1 MNLLEKLM
9 SIINKQKQAILFSQ
23 KDKEII
29 REISQ
34 CNNSYY
40 KTKVLAVLQ
49 CELSD
54 WSYDISKY
62 MIKDKNRLIAEKSIS
77 VIQEFKRLEDF
88 LNLFEQYQKDE
99 FINYE
104 LIEAIGYIGIMRQ
117 LDDDIIE
124 KRMKEILQNLE
135 KKGYAKYRIY
145 DYLFYITKNEKY
157 LDAIL
162 NGLQSWDDDI
172 RYQAL
177 YTVEDVIINEDDNKW
192 LKKINKKLIDNIE
205 KDKRY
210 NRIYRERLINRI
222 RERMG
227 KKKTI
232 ICQKEK
238 KLYQR
243 LLLGGKFILQRCV
256 FELYYPVNNDRYEMI
271 LELLEKNRT
280 NMMEEQ
286 FFIFGSYVESI
297 YGNSEIKFY
306 NENRHSLIGAFT
318 GLAGNLYLNS
328 KLFKYTKKE
337 IYKKHCLQLISKID
351 KILVYDKM
359 TDIIGGAA
367 GYLLVLCSIFE
378 NIEEPQLLVVVKE
391 QMKAVEKILV
401 KRYSANNGGWKL
413 TLEGKEKIYTG
424 FGHGDSGIIT
434 ALARCD
440 HLLGSTNNREII
452 NEVIRKHK
460 SLFSYENKGWYRTN
474 EKELI
479 GYGWCH
485 GTSGILLSRVL
496 LKKYGYENI
505 DDDIKCAMEISSTR
519 SFGNNTSLC
528 HGDFSSLEI
537 MKLAGKVLYD
547 KKVLEREKLSFHWLY
562 ENVMQERYGGKCFR
576 GTEVLGLMLGLSG
589 YVYSLV
595 QHSSNEIPSIL
606 YLQ

>member
-1 MNLLEKLM
+1 
-9 SIINKQKQAILFSQ
+9 
-23 KDKEII
+23 
-29 REISQ
+29 
-34 CNNSYY
+34 
-40 KTKVLAVLQ
+40 
-49 CELSD
+49 
-54 WSYDISKY
+54 
-62 MIKDKNRLIAEKSIS
+62 MIKDKNRLIAEKSIL

-135 KKGYAKYRIY
+135 KKSYAKYRIY

-227 KKKTI
+227 KKKMI

-297 YGNSEIKFY
+297 YGNSEI
-306 NENRHSLIGAFT
+306 NRYQQWL
-318 GLAGNLYLNS
+318 
-328 KLFKYTKKE
+328 E
-337 IYKKHCLQLISKID
+337 
-351 KILVYDKM
+351 
-359 TDIIGGAA
+359 
-367 GYLLVLCSIFE
+367 
-378 NIEEPQLLVVVKE
+378 
-391 QMKAVEKILV
+391 
-401 KRYSANNGGWKL
+401 NNGS
-413 TLEGKEKIYTG
+413 E
-424 FGHGDSGIIT
+424 
-434 ALARCD
+434 
-440 HLLGSTNNREII
+440 
-452 NEVIRKHK
+452 
-460 SLFSYENKGWYRTN
+460 ENKA
-474 EKELI
+474 L
-479 GYGWCH
+479 
-485 GTSGILLSRVL
+485 
-496 LKKYGYENI
+496 
-505 DDDIKCAMEISSTR
+505 
-519 SFGNNTSLC
+519 
-528 HGDFSSLEI
+528 
-537 MKLAGKVLYD
+537 
-547 KKVLEREKLSFHWLY
+547 
-562 ENVMQERYGGKCFR
+562 
-576 GTEVLGLMLGLSG
+576 
-589 YVYSLV
+589 
-595 QHSSNEIPSIL
+595 IL
-606 YLQ
+606 YLRAVWEVAKDEYDLFNETALKYARESLECDKDIPAVYHIIGRLTSPDTSEYEKIKKDLKKHVVYISLQEIEEMSLNKLYSYDTFLKMDILKKIIKPKNFSLILLEEVSDNFWNWEL

>member
-40 KTKVLAVLQ
+40 KTKVLDVLQ

-135 KKGYAKYRIY
+135 KKGYAYRIY

-297 YGNSEIKFY
+297 YGNSEI
-306 NENRHSLIGAFT
+306 NRYQQWL
-318 GLAGNLYLNS
+318 
-328 KLFKYTKKE
+328 E
-337 IYKKHCLQLISKID
+337 
-351 KILVYDKM
+351 
-359 TDIIGGAA
+359 
-367 GYLLVLCSIFE
+367 
-378 NIEEPQLLVVVKE
+378 
-391 QMKAVEKILV
+391 
-401 KRYSANNGGWKL
+401 NNGS
-413 TLEGKEKIYTG
+413 EKNK
-424 FGHGDSGIIT
+424 
-434 ALARCD
+434 AL
-440 HLLGSTNNREII
+440 
-452 NEVIRKHK
+452 
-460 SLFSYENKGWYRTN
+460 
-474 EKELI
+474 
-479 GYGWCH
+479 
-485 GTSGILLSRVL
+485 
-496 LKKYGYENI
+496 
-505 DDDIKCAMEISSTR
+505 
-519 SFGNNTSLC
+519 
-528 HGDFSSLEI
+528 
-537 MKLAGKVLYD
+537 
-547 KKVLEREKLSFHWLY
+547 
-562 ENVMQERYGGKCFR
+562 
-576 GTEVLGLMLGLSG
+576 
-589 YVYSLV
+589 
-595 QHSSNEIPSIL
+595 IL
-606 YLQ
+606 YLRAVWEVAKDEYDLFNETALKYARESLECDKDIPAVYHIIGRLTSPDTSEYEKIKKDLKKHVVYISLQEIEEMSLNKLYSYDTFLKMDILKKIIKPNNFSLILLEEVSDNFWNWEL

>member
-40 KTKVLAVLQ
+40 KTKVLDVLQ

-227 KKKTI
+227 KKKI
-232 ICQKEK
+232 IAETGAGQHGVATATVAAKFKMECKIFMGEEDIRRQALNVK
-238 KLYQR
+238 KME
-243 LLLGGKFILQRCV
+243 LLGATVISVSSGNGTLKDSVNEAIRYWVSNVEDTYYVMGTVAGPHPYPIMVRVFQRIIGD
-256 FELYYPVNNDRYEMI
+256 EAKKQI
-271 LELLEKNRT
+271 LEKEGRLPDCIIAPVGGGSNSIGIFYPFIDD
-280 NMMEEQ
+280 EE
-286 FFIFGSYVESI
+286 V
-297 YGNSEIKFY
+297 
-306 NENRHSLIGAFT
+306 
-318 GLAGNLYLNS
+318 
-328 KLFKYTKKE
+328 
-337 IYKKHCLQLISKID
+337 
-351 KILVYDKM
+351 
-359 TDIIGGAA
+359 
-367 GYLLVLCSIFE
+367 
-378 NIEEPQLLVVVKE
+378 
-391 QMKAVEKILV
+391 
-401 KRYSANNGGWKL
+401 
-413 TLEGKEKIYTG
+413 
-424 FGHGDSGIIT
+424 
-434 ALARCD
+434 
-440 HLLGSTNNREII
+440 
-452 NEVIRKHK
+452 
-460 SLFSYENKGWYRTN
+460 
-474 EKELI
+474 ELI
-479 GYGWCH
+479 GIEGAGRGIETGKHAAAIHDKNIGGIH
-485 GTSGILLSRVL
+485 GMMTYVL
-496 LKKYGYENI
+496 K
-505 DDDIKCAMEISSTR
+505 DDDGQIKEAYSISAGLDYPAVGPEHAYLDSIERAKYDSVKDEEAIDAFLYLTKIE
-519 SFGNNTSLC
+519 GIVPALE
-528 HGDFSSLEI
+528 SSHAI
-537 MKLAGKVLYD
+537 AYAKKVAGKMSKD
-547 KKVLEREKLSFHWLY
+547 KIIIINISGRGDKDMDTVVKYLE
-562 ENVMQERYGGKCFR
+562 ERY
-576 GTEVLGLMLGLSG
+576 E
-589 YVYSLV
+589 
-595 QHSSNEIPSIL
+595 
-606 YLQ
+606 

>member
-40 KTKVLAVLQ
+40 KTKVLDVLQ

-210 NRIYRERLINRI
+210 NRIYRERLINR
-222 RERMG
+222 ERMG

-297 YGNSEIKFY
+297 YGNSEI
-306 NENRHSLIGAFT
+306 NRYQQWL
-318 GLAGNLYLNS
+318 
-328 KLFKYTKKE
+328 E
-337 IYKKHCLQLISKID
+337 
-351 KILVYDKM
+351 
-359 TDIIGGAA
+359 
-367 GYLLVLCSIFE
+367 
-378 NIEEPQLLVVVKE
+378 
-391 QMKAVEKILV
+391 
-401 KRYSANNGGWKL
+401 NNGS
-413 TLEGKEKIYTG
+413 E
-424 FGHGDSGIIT
+424 
-434 ALARCD
+434 
-440 HLLGSTNNREII
+440 
-452 NEVIRKHK
+452 
-460 SLFSYENKGWYRTN
+460 ENKA
-474 EKELI
+474 L
-479 GYGWCH
+479 
-485 GTSGILLSRVL
+485 
-496 LKKYGYENI
+496 
-505 DDDIKCAMEISSTR
+505 
-519 SFGNNTSLC
+519 
-528 HGDFSSLEI
+528 
-537 MKLAGKVLYD
+537 
-547 KKVLEREKLSFHWLY
+547 
-562 ENVMQERYGGKCFR
+562 
-576 GTEVLGLMLGLSG
+576 
-589 YVYSLV
+589 
-595 QHSSNEIPSIL
+595 IL
-606 YLQ
+606 YLRAVWEVAKDEYDLFNETALKYARESLECDKDIPAVYHIIGRLTSPDTSEYEKIKKDLKKHVVYISLQEIEEMSLNKLYSYDTFLKMDILKKIIKPKNFSLILLEEVSDNFWNWEL

>member
-29 REISQ
+29 QEISQ

-40 KTKVLAVLQ
+40 KTKVLNVLQ

-145 DYLFYITKNEKY
+145 DYLFHITKNEKY

-297 YGNSEIKFY
+297 YGNSEI
-306 NENRHSLIGAFT
+306 NRYQQWL
-318 GLAGNLYLNS
+318 
-328 KLFKYTKKE
+328 E
-337 IYKKHCLQLISKID
+337 
-351 KILVYDKM
+351 
-359 TDIIGGAA
+359 
-367 GYLLVLCSIFE
+367 
-378 NIEEPQLLVVVKE
+378 
-391 QMKAVEKILV
+391 
-401 KRYSANNGGWKL
+401 NNGS
-413 TLEGKEKIYTG
+413 EKNK
-424 FGHGDSGIIT
+424 
-434 ALARCD
+434 AL
-440 HLLGSTNNREII
+440 
-452 NEVIRKHK
+452 
-460 SLFSYENKGWYRTN
+460 
-474 EKELI
+474 
-479 GYGWCH
+479 
-485 GTSGILLSRVL
+485 
-496 LKKYGYENI
+496 
-505 DDDIKCAMEISSTR
+505 
-519 SFGNNTSLC
+519 
-528 HGDFSSLEI
+528 
-537 MKLAGKVLYD
+537 
-547 KKVLEREKLSFHWLY
+547 
-562 ENVMQERYGGKCFR
+562 
-576 GTEVLGLMLGLSG
+576 
-589 YVYSLV
+589 
-595 QHSSNEIPSIL
+595 IL
-606 YLQ
+606 YLRAVWEVAKDEYDLFNETALKYARESLECDKDIPAVYHIIGRLTSPDTSEYEKIKKDLKKHVVYISLQEIEEMPLNKLYSYDTFLKMDILKKIIKPKNFSLILLEEVSDNFWNWEL

>member
-40 KTKVLAVLQ
+40 KTKVLNVLQ

-99 FINYE
+99 F
-104 LIEAIGYIGIMRQ
+104 IEAIGYIGIMRQ

-256 FELYYPVNNDRYEMI
+256 FELYYPVNDDRYEMI

-297 YGNSEIKFY
+297 YGNSEI
-306 NENRHSLIGAFT
+306 NRYQQWL
-318 GLAGNLYLNS
+318 
-328 KLFKYTKKE
+328 E
-337 IYKKHCLQLISKID
+337 
-351 KILVYDKM
+351 
-359 TDIIGGAA
+359 
-367 GYLLVLCSIFE
+367 
-378 NIEEPQLLVVVKE
+378 
-391 QMKAVEKILV
+391 
-401 KRYSANNGGWKL
+401 NNGS
-413 TLEGKEKIYTG
+413 EKNK
-424 FGHGDSGIIT
+424 
-434 ALARCD
+434 AL
-440 HLLGSTNNREII
+440 
-452 NEVIRKHK
+452 
-460 SLFSYENKGWYRTN
+460 
-474 EKELI
+474 
-479 GYGWCH
+479 
-485 GTSGILLSRVL
+485 
-496 LKKYGYENI
+496 
-505 DDDIKCAMEISSTR
+505 
-519 SFGNNTSLC
+519 
-528 HGDFSSLEI
+528 
-537 MKLAGKVLYD
+537 
-547 KKVLEREKLSFHWLY
+547 
-562 ENVMQERYGGKCFR
+562 
-576 GTEVLGLMLGLSG
+576 
-589 YVYSLV
+589 
-595 QHSSNEIPSIL
+595 IL
-606 YLQ
+606 YLRAVWEVAKDEYDLFNETALKYARESLECDKDIPAVYHIIGRLTSPDTSEYEKIKKDLKKHVVYISLQEIEEMPLNKLYSYDTFLKMDILKKIIKPKNFSLILLEEVSDNFWNWEL

>member
-1 MNLLEKLM
+1 MNVLWEEITMNLLEKLM
-9 SIINKQKQAILFSQ
+9 SIIKKKKKKAILFSQ

-40 KTKVLAVLQ
+40 KTKILDVLQ

-243 LLLGGKFILQRCV
+243 LLLDEKFILQRCV

-297 YGNSEIKFY
+297 YGNSEI
-306 NENRHSLIGAFT
+306 NRYQQWL
-318 GLAGNLYLNS
+318 
-328 KLFKYTKKE
+328 E
-337 IYKKHCLQLISKID
+337 
-351 KILVYDKM
+351 
-359 TDIIGGAA
+359 
-367 GYLLVLCSIFE
+367 
-378 NIEEPQLLVVVKE
+378 
-391 QMKAVEKILV
+391 
-401 KRYSANNGGWKL
+401 NNGS
-413 TLEGKEKIYTG
+413 EKNK
-424 FGHGDSGIIT
+424 
-434 ALARCD
+434 AL
-440 HLLGSTNNREII
+440 
-452 NEVIRKHK
+452 
-460 SLFSYENKGWYRTN
+460 
-474 EKELI
+474 
-479 GYGWCH
+479 
-485 GTSGILLSRVL
+485 
-496 LKKYGYENI
+496 
-505 DDDIKCAMEISSTR
+505 
-519 SFGNNTSLC
+519 
-528 HGDFSSLEI
+528 
-537 MKLAGKVLYD
+537 
-547 KKVLEREKLSFHWLY
+547 
-562 ENVMQERYGGKCFR
+562 
-576 GTEVLGLMLGLSG
+576 
-589 YVYSLV
+589 
-595 QHSSNEIPSIL
+595 IL
-606 YLQ
+606 YLRAVWEVAKDEYDLFNETALKYARESLECDKDIPAVYHIIGRLTSPDTSEYEKIKKDLKKHVVYISLQEIEEMSLNKLYSYDTFLKMDILKKIIKPKNFSLILLEEVSDNFWNWEL

>member
-1 MNLLEKLM
+1 M

-40 KTKVLAVLQ
+40 KTKVLDVLQ

-54 WSYDISKY
+54 WSYISKY

-297 YGNSEIKFY
+297 YGNSEI
-306 NENRHSLIGAFT
+306 NRYQQWL
-318 GLAGNLYLNS
+318 
-328 KLFKYTKKE
+328 E
-337 IYKKHCLQLISKID
+337 
-351 KILVYDKM
+351 
-359 TDIIGGAA
+359 
-367 GYLLVLCSIFE
+367 
-378 NIEEPQLLVVVKE
+378 
-391 QMKAVEKILV
+391 
-401 KRYSANNGGWKL
+401 NNGS
-413 TLEGKEKIYTG
+413 EKNK
-424 FGHGDSGIIT
+424 
-434 ALARCD
+434 AL
-440 HLLGSTNNREII
+440 
-452 NEVIRKHK
+452 
-460 SLFSYENKGWYRTN
+460 
-474 EKELI
+474 
-479 GYGWCH
+479 
-485 GTSGILLSRVL
+485 
-496 LKKYGYENI
+496 
-505 DDDIKCAMEISSTR
+505 
-519 SFGNNTSLC
+519 
-528 HGDFSSLEI
+528 
-537 MKLAGKVLYD
+537 
-547 KKVLEREKLSFHWLY
+547 
-562 ENVMQERYGGKCFR
+562 
-576 GTEVLGLMLGLSG
+576 
-589 YVYSLV
+589 
-595 QHSSNEIPSIL
+595 IL
-606 YLQ
+606 YLRAVWEVAKDEYDLFNETALKYARESLECDKDIPAVYHIIGRLTSPDTSEYEKIKKDLKKHVVYISLQEIEEMPLNKLYSYDTFLKMDILKKIIKPKNFSLILLEEVSDNFWNWEL

>member
-40 KTKVLAVLQ
+40 KTKVLDVLQ

-177 YTVEDVIINEDDNKW
+177 YTVEDVIINEDDNKC

-243 LLLGGKFILQRCV
+243 LLLDEKFILQRCV

-297 YGNSEIKFY
+297 YGNSEI
-306 NENRHSLIGAFT
+306 NRYQQWL
-318 GLAGNLYLNS
+318 
-328 KLFKYTKKE
+328 E
-337 IYKKHCLQLISKID
+337 
-351 KILVYDKM
+351 
-359 TDIIGGAA
+359 
-367 GYLLVLCSIFE
+367 
-378 NIEEPQLLVVVKE
+378 
-391 QMKAVEKILV
+391 
-401 KRYSANNGGWKL
+401 NNGS
-413 TLEGKEKIYTG
+413 E
-424 FGHGDSGIIT
+424 
-434 ALARCD
+434 
-440 HLLGSTNNREII
+440 
-452 NEVIRKHK
+452 
-460 SLFSYENKGWYRTN
+460 ENKA
-474 EKELI
+474 L
-479 GYGWCH
+479 
-485 GTSGILLSRVL
+485 
-496 LKKYGYENI
+496 
-505 DDDIKCAMEISSTR
+505 
-519 SFGNNTSLC
+519 
-528 HGDFSSLEI
+528 
-537 MKLAGKVLYD
+537 
-547 KKVLEREKLSFHWLY
+547 
-562 ENVMQERYGGKCFR
+562 
-576 GTEVLGLMLGLSG
+576 
-589 YVYSLV
+589 
-595 QHSSNEIPSIL
+595 IL
-606 YLQ
+606 YLRAVWEVAKDEYDLFNETALKYARESLECDKDIPAVYHIIGRLTSPDTSEYEKIKKDLKKHVVYISLQEIEEMSLNKLYSYDTFLKMDILKKIIKPKNFSLILLEEVSDNFWNWEL

>member
-1 MNLLEKLM
+1 M

-40 KTKVLAVLQ
+40 KTKVLDVLQ

-88 LNLFEQYQKDE
+88 LNLFEQYQK
-99 FINYE
+99 YE

-297 YGNSEIKFY
+297 YGNSEI
-306 NENRHSLIGAFT
+306 NRYQQWL
-318 GLAGNLYLNS
+318 
-328 KLFKYTKKE
+328 E
-337 IYKKHCLQLISKID
+337 
-351 KILVYDKM
+351 
-359 TDIIGGAA
+359 
-367 GYLLVLCSIFE
+367 
-378 NIEEPQLLVVVKE
+378 
-391 QMKAVEKILV
+391 
-401 KRYSANNGGWKL
+401 NNGS
-413 TLEGKEKIYTG
+413 EKNK
-424 FGHGDSGIIT
+424 
-434 ALARCD
+434 AL
-440 HLLGSTNNREII
+440 
-452 NEVIRKHK
+452 
-460 SLFSYENKGWYRTN
+460 
-474 EKELI
+474 
-479 GYGWCH
+479 
-485 GTSGILLSRVL
+485 
-496 LKKYGYENI
+496 
-505 DDDIKCAMEISSTR
+505 
-519 SFGNNTSLC
+519 
-528 HGDFSSLEI
+528 
-537 MKLAGKVLYD
+537 
-547 KKVLEREKLSFHWLY
+547 
-562 ENVMQERYGGKCFR
+562 
-576 GTEVLGLMLGLSG
+576 
-589 YVYSLV
+589 
-595 QHSSNEIPSIL
+595 IL
-606 YLQ
+606 YLRAVWEVAKDEYDLFNETALKYARESLECDKDIPAVYHMIGRLTSPDTSEYEKIKKDLKKHVVYISLQEIEEMPLNKLYSYDTFLKMDILKKIIKPKNFSLILLEEVSDNFWNWEL

>member
-1 MNLLEKLM
+1 
-9 SIINKQKQAILFSQ
+9 
-23 KDKEII
+23 
-29 REISQ
+29 
-34 CNNSYY
+34 
-40 KTKVLAVLQ
+40 
-49 CELSD
+49 
-54 WSYDISKY
+54 

-256 FELYYPVNNDRYEMI
+256 FELYYPVNDDRYEMI

-297 YGNSEIKFY
+297 YGNSEI
-306 NENRHSLIGAFT
+306 NRYQQWL
-318 GLAGNLYLNS
+318 
-328 KLFKYTKKE
+328 E
-337 IYKKHCLQLISKID
+337 
-351 KILVYDKM
+351 
-359 TDIIGGAA
+359 
-367 GYLLVLCSIFE
+367 
-378 NIEEPQLLVVVKE
+378 
-391 QMKAVEKILV
+391 
-401 KRYSANNGGWKL
+401 NNGS
-413 TLEGKEKIYTG
+413 EKNK
-424 FGHGDSGIIT
+424 
-434 ALARCD
+434 AL
-440 HLLGSTNNREII
+440 
-452 NEVIRKHK
+452 
-460 SLFSYENKGWYRTN
+460 
-474 EKELI
+474 
-479 GYGWCH
+479 
-485 GTSGILLSRVL
+485 
-496 LKKYGYENI
+496 
-505 DDDIKCAMEISSTR
+505 
-519 SFGNNTSLC
+519 
-528 HGDFSSLEI
+528 
-537 MKLAGKVLYD
+537 
-547 KKVLEREKLSFHWLY
+547 
-562 ENVMQERYGGKCFR
+562 
-576 GTEVLGLMLGLSG
+576 
-589 YVYSLV
+589 
-595 QHSSNEIPSIL
+595 IL
-606 YLQ
+606 YLRAVWEVAKDEYDLFNETALKYARESLECDKDIPAVYHIIGRLTSPDTSEYEKIKKDLKKHVVYISLQEIEEMPLNKLYSYDTFLKMDILKKIIKPKNFSLEVSDNFWNWEL

>member
-1 MNLLEKLM
+1 MNDLDFDIIMGGNDYEFIGKLM

-40 KTKVLAVLQ
+40 KTKVLDVLQ

-243 LLLGGKFILQRCV
+243 LLLDEKFILQRCV

-297 YGNSEIKFY
+297 YGNSEI
-306 NENRHSLIGAFT
+306 NRYQQWL
-318 GLAGNLYLNS
+318 
-328 KLFKYTKKE
+328 E
-337 IYKKHCLQLISKID
+337 
-351 KILVYDKM
+351 
-359 TDIIGGAA
+359 
-367 GYLLVLCSIFE
+367 
-378 NIEEPQLLVVVKE
+378 
-391 QMKAVEKILV
+391 
-401 KRYSANNGGWKL
+401 NNGS
-413 TLEGKEKIYTG
+413 EKNK
-424 FGHGDSGIIT
+424 
-434 ALARCD
+434 AL
-440 HLLGSTNNREII
+440 
-452 NEVIRKHK
+452 
-460 SLFSYENKGWYRTN
+460 
-474 EKELI
+474 
-479 GYGWCH
+479 
-485 GTSGILLSRVL
+485 
-496 LKKYGYENI
+496 
-505 DDDIKCAMEISSTR
+505 
-519 SFGNNTSLC
+519 
-528 HGDFSSLEI
+528 
-537 MKLAGKVLYD
+537 
-547 KKVLEREKLSFHWLY
+547 
-562 ENVMQERYGGKCFR
+562 
-576 GTEVLGLMLGLSG
+576 
-589 YVYSLV
+589 
-595 QHSSNEIPSIL
+595 IL
-606 YLQ
+606 YLRAVWEVAKDEYDLFNETALKYAREYLECDKDIPAVYHIIGRLTSPDTSEYEKIKKDLKKHVVYISLQEIEEMSLNKLYSYDTFLKMDILKKIIKPNNFSLILLEEVSDNFWNWEL

>member
-1 MNLLEKLM
+1 MLTFIGKSIRKIFEIKALEMNVLWEEITMNLLEKLM

-40 KTKVLAVLQ
+40 KTKILDVLQ

-297 YGNSEIKFY
+297 YGNSEI
-306 NENRHSLIGAFT
+306 NRYQQWL
-318 GLAGNLYLNS
+318 
-328 KLFKYTKKE
+328 E
-337 IYKKHCLQLISKID
+337 
-351 KILVYDKM
+351 
-359 TDIIGGAA
+359 
-367 GYLLVLCSIFE
+367 
-378 NIEEPQLLVVVKE
+378 
-391 QMKAVEKILV
+391 
-401 KRYSANNGGWKL
+401 NNGS
-413 TLEGKEKIYTG
+413 E
-424 FGHGDSGIIT
+424 
-434 ALARCD
+434 
-440 HLLGSTNNREII
+440 
-452 NEVIRKHK
+452 
-460 SLFSYENKGWYRTN
+460 ENKA
-474 EKELI
+474 L
-479 GYGWCH
+479 
-485 GTSGILLSRVL
+485 
-496 LKKYGYENI
+496 
-505 DDDIKCAMEISSTR
+505 
-519 SFGNNTSLC
+519 
-528 HGDFSSLEI
+528 
-537 MKLAGKVLYD
+537 
-547 KKVLEREKLSFHWLY
+547 
-562 ENVMQERYGGKCFR
+562 
-576 GTEVLGLMLGLSG
+576 
-589 YVYSLV
+589 
-595 QHSSNEIPSIL
+595 IL
-606 YLQ
+606 YLRAVWEVAKDEYDLFNETALKYARESLECDKDIPAVYHIIGRLTSPDTSEYEKIKKDLKKHVVYISLQEIEEMSLNKLYSYDTFLKMDILKKIIKPKNFSLILLEEVSDNFWNWEL

>member
-40 KTKVLAVLQ
+40 KTKVLNVLQ

-117 LDDDIIE
+117 LDDIIE

-256 FELYYPVNNDRYEMI
+256 FELYYPVNDDRYEMI

-297 YGNSEIKFY
+297 YGNSEI
-306 NENRHSLIGAFT
+306 NRYQQWL
-318 GLAGNLYLNS
+318 
-328 KLFKYTKKE
+328 E
-337 IYKKHCLQLISKID
+337 
-351 KILVYDKM
+351 
-359 TDIIGGAA
+359 
-367 GYLLVLCSIFE
+367 
-378 NIEEPQLLVVVKE
+378 
-391 QMKAVEKILV
+391 
-401 KRYSANNGGWKL
+401 NNGS
-413 TLEGKEKIYTG
+413 EKNK
-424 FGHGDSGIIT
+424 
-434 ALARCD
+434 AL
-440 HLLGSTNNREII
+440 
-452 NEVIRKHK
+452 
-460 SLFSYENKGWYRTN
+460 
-474 EKELI
+474 
-479 GYGWCH
+479 
-485 GTSGILLSRVL
+485 
-496 LKKYGYENI
+496 
-505 DDDIKCAMEISSTR
+505 
-519 SFGNNTSLC
+519 
-528 HGDFSSLEI
+528 
-537 MKLAGKVLYD
+537 
-547 KKVLEREKLSFHWLY
+547 
-562 ENVMQERYGGKCFR
+562 
-576 GTEVLGLMLGLSG
+576 
-589 YVYSLV
+589 
-595 QHSSNEIPSIL
+595 IL
-606 YLQ
+606 YLRAVWEVAKDEYDLFNETALKYARESLECDKDIPAVYHIIGRLTSPDTSEYEKIKKDLKKHVVYISLQEIEEMPLNKLYSYDTFLKMDILKKIIKPKNFSLILLEEVSDNFWNWEL

>member
-40 KTKVLAVLQ
+40 KTKVLDVLQ

-54 WSYDISKY
+54 WSDISKY

-297 YGNSEIKFY
+297 YGNSEI
-306 NENRHSLIGAFT
+306 NRYQQWL
-318 GLAGNLYLNS
+318 
-328 KLFKYTKKE
+328 E
-337 IYKKHCLQLISKID
+337 
-351 KILVYDKM
+351 
-359 TDIIGGAA
+359 
-367 GYLLVLCSIFE
+367 
-378 NIEEPQLLVVVKE
+378 
-391 QMKAVEKILV
+391 
-401 KRYSANNGGWKL
+401 NNGS
-413 TLEGKEKIYTG
+413 EKNK
-424 FGHGDSGIIT
+424 
-434 ALARCD
+434 AL
-440 HLLGSTNNREII
+440 
-452 NEVIRKHK
+452 
-460 SLFSYENKGWYRTN
+460 
-474 EKELI
+474 
-479 GYGWCH
+479 
-485 GTSGILLSRVL
+485 
-496 LKKYGYENI
+496 
-505 DDDIKCAMEISSTR
+505 
-519 SFGNNTSLC
+519 
-528 HGDFSSLEI
+528 
-537 MKLAGKVLYD
+537 
-547 KKVLEREKLSFHWLY
+547 
-562 ENVMQERYGGKCFR
+562 
-576 GTEVLGLMLGLSG
+576 
-589 YVYSLV
+589 
-595 QHSSNEIPSIL
+595 IL
-606 YLQ
+606 YLRAVWEVAKDEYDLFNETALKYARESLECDKDIPAVYHIIGRLTSPDTSEYEKIKKDLKKHVVYISLQEIEEMSLNKLYSYDTFLKMDILKKIIKPKNFSLILLEEVSDNFWNWEL

>member
-1 MNLLEKLM
+1 MEWWLNHVGQMAQSVQDYSLM

-40 KTKVLAVLQ
+40 KTKVLNVLQ

-256 FELYYPVNNDRYEMI
+256 FELYYPVNDDRYEMI

-297 YGNSEIKFY
+297 YGNSEI
-306 NENRHSLIGAFT
+306 NRYQQWL
-318 GLAGNLYLNS
+318 
-328 KLFKYTKKE
+328 E
-337 IYKKHCLQLISKID
+337 
-351 KILVYDKM
+351 
-359 TDIIGGAA
+359 
-367 GYLLVLCSIFE
+367 
-378 NIEEPQLLVVVKE
+378 
-391 QMKAVEKILV
+391 
-401 KRYSANNGGWKL
+401 NNGS
-413 TLEGKEKIYTG
+413 EKNK
-424 FGHGDSGIIT
+424 
-434 ALARCD
+434 AL
-440 HLLGSTNNREII
+440 
-452 NEVIRKHK
+452 
-460 SLFSYENKGWYRTN
+460 
-474 EKELI
+474 
-479 GYGWCH
+479 
-485 GTSGILLSRVL
+485 
-496 LKKYGYENI
+496 
-505 DDDIKCAMEISSTR
+505 
-519 SFGNNTSLC
+519 
-528 HGDFSSLEI
+528 
-537 MKLAGKVLYD
+537 
-547 KKVLEREKLSFHWLY
+547 
-562 ENVMQERYGGKCFR
+562 
-576 GTEVLGLMLGLSG
+576 
-589 YVYSLV
+589 
-595 QHSSNEIPSIL
+595 IL
-606 YLQ
+606 YLRAVWEVAKDEYDLFNETALKYARESLECDKDIPAVYHIIGRLTSPDTSEYEKIKKDLKKHVVYISLQEIEEMPLNKLYSYDTFLKMDILKKIIKPKNFSLILLEEVSDNFWNWEL

>member
-40 KTKVLAVLQ
+40 KTKVLDVLQ

-88 LNLFEQYQKDE
+88 LNLFEQYQKD
-99 FINYE
+99 E

-297 YGNSEIKFY
+297 YGNSEI
-306 NENRHSLIGAFT
+306 NRYQQWL
-318 GLAGNLYLNS
+318 
-328 KLFKYTKKE
+328 E
-337 IYKKHCLQLISKID
+337 
-351 KILVYDKM
+351 
-359 TDIIGGAA
+359 
-367 GYLLVLCSIFE
+367 
-378 NIEEPQLLVVVKE
+378 
-391 QMKAVEKILV
+391 
-401 KRYSANNGGWKL
+401 NNGS
-413 TLEGKEKIYTG
+413 EKNK
-424 FGHGDSGIIT
+424 
-434 ALARCD
+434 AL
-440 HLLGSTNNREII
+440 
-452 NEVIRKHK
+452 
-460 SLFSYENKGWYRTN
+460 
-474 EKELI
+474 
-479 GYGWCH
+479 
-485 GTSGILLSRVL
+485 
-496 LKKYGYENI
+496 
-505 DDDIKCAMEISSTR
+505 
-519 SFGNNTSLC
+519 
-528 HGDFSSLEI
+528 
-537 MKLAGKVLYD
+537 
-547 KKVLEREKLSFHWLY
+547 
-562 ENVMQERYGGKCFR
+562 
-576 GTEVLGLMLGLSG
+576 
-589 YVYSLV
+589 
-595 QHSSNEIPSIL
+595 IL
-606 YLQ
+606 YLRAVWEVAKDEYDLFNETALKYARESLECDKDIPAVYHIIGRLTSPDTSEYEKIKKDLKKHVVYISLQEIEEMSLNKLYSYDTFLKMDILKKIIKPKNFSLILLEEVSDNFWNWEL

>member
-1 MNLLEKLM
+1 M

-40 KTKVLAVLQ
+40 KTKVLNVLQ

-99 FINYE
+99 F
-104 LIEAIGYIGIMRQ
+104 IEAIGYIGIMRQ

-256 FELYYPVNNDRYEMI
+256 FELYYPVNDDRYEMI

-297 YGNSEIKFY
+297 YGNSEI
-306 NENRHSLIGAFT
+306 NRYQQWL
-318 GLAGNLYLNS
+318 
-328 KLFKYTKKE
+328 E
-337 IYKKHCLQLISKID
+337 
-351 KILVYDKM
+351 
-359 TDIIGGAA
+359 
-367 GYLLVLCSIFE
+367 
-378 NIEEPQLLVVVKE
+378 
-391 QMKAVEKILV
+391 
-401 KRYSANNGGWKL
+401 NNGS
-413 TLEGKEKIYTG
+413 EKNK
-424 FGHGDSGIIT
+424 
-434 ALARCD
+434 AL
-440 HLLGSTNNREII
+440 
-452 NEVIRKHK
+452 
-460 SLFSYENKGWYRTN
+460 
-474 EKELI
+474 
-479 GYGWCH
+479 
-485 GTSGILLSRVL
+485 
-496 LKKYGYENI
+496 
-505 DDDIKCAMEISSTR
+505 
-519 SFGNNTSLC
+519 
-528 HGDFSSLEI
+528 
-537 MKLAGKVLYD
+537 
-547 KKVLEREKLSFHWLY
+547 
-562 ENVMQERYGGKCFR
+562 
-576 GTEVLGLMLGLSG
+576 
-589 YVYSLV
+589 
-595 QHSSNEIPSIL
+595 IL
-606 YLQ
+606 YLRAVWEVAKDEYDLFNETALKYARESLECDKDIPAVYHIIGRLTSPDTSEYEKIKKDLKKHVVYISLQEIEEMPLNKLYSYDTFLKMDILKKIIKPKNFSLILLEEVSDNFWNWEL

>member
-1 MNLLEKLM
+1 M

-40 KTKVLAVLQ
+40 KTKVLDVLQ

-192 LKKINKKLIDNIE
+192 FKKINKKLIDNIE

-256 FELYYPVNNDRYEMI
+256 FELYYPVNDDRYEMI

-280 NMMEEQ
+280 NMME
-286 FFIFGSYVESI
+286 
-297 YGNSEIKFY
+297 
-306 NENRHSLIGAFT
+306 
-318 GLAGNLYLNS
+318 
-328 KLFKYTKKE
+328 
-337 IYKKHCLQLISKID
+337 
-351 KILVYDKM
+351 
-359 TDIIGGAA
+359 
-367 GYLLVLCSIFE
+367 
-378 NIEEPQLLVVVKE
+378 
-391 QMKAVEKILV
+391 
-401 KRYSANNGGWKL
+401 
-413 TLEGKEKIYTG
+413 
-424 FGHGDSGIIT
+424 
-434 ALARCD
+434 
-440 HLLGSTNNREII
+440 
-452 NEVIRKHK
+452 
-460 SLFSYENKGWYRTN
+460 
-474 EKELI
+474 
-479 GYGWCH
+479 
-485 GTSGILLSRVL
+485 
-496 LKKYGYENI
+496 
-505 DDDIKCAMEISSTR
+505 
-519 SFGNNTSLC
+519 
-528 HGDFSSLEI
+528 
-537 MKLAGKVLYD
+537 
-547 KKVLEREKLSFHWLY
+547 
-562 ENVMQERYGGKCFR
+562 
-576 GTEVLGLMLGLSG
+576 
-589 YVYSLV
+589 
-595 QHSSNEIPSIL
+595 
-606 YLQ
+606 